1 MSNFQTMCINK
12 ICVPSL
18 LTADFFKG
26 ATSPNYHFL
35 FTSSDFSIKAIAA
48 AVELLS
54 GVDDAM
60 LLKGQSKSGAALYK
74 AKNVIK
80 MREYAKVT

>member
-1 MSNFQTMCINK
+1 MCINK

-48 AVELLS
+48 VELLS
-54 GVDDAM
+54 AADDA
-60 LLKGQSKSGAALYK
+60 AEAK
-74 AKNVIK
+74 ASRVRLFTRPR
-80 MREYAKVT
+80 MS